1 MMPCDD
7 DPDKRA
13 AAASHPIERRPP
25 ARNRNH
31 LLQLCAR
38 AFCRIFWVEG
48 LAGLAAL
55 HVMPRLEVKP

>member
-25 ARNRNH
+25 ARNH